1 MLICRTKKT
10 TVVRVPCT
18 NETRISRLVDT
29 SSLLPTQRTIPT
41 KIFREAVLS
50 FVVEDNRFDGQI
62 GHHLKS
68 LPTAERLM
76 RPVEA
81 VIRREAQVVED
92 QLWRNE
98 ILLLRGEVTFKD
110 LHAVLVNVLRRNR
123 SSISGQDDAQCRRT
137 MFHSRVIKDIGGLY
151 ARITS

>member
-1 MLICRTKKT
+1 
-10 TVVRVPCT
+10 
-18 NETRISRLVDT
+18 LVDT